1 MTRSGKALTA
11 IGQGVMATQVLT
23 RGPSWLFFC
32 VLGEQRSSG
41 FGRSGLGSLYL
52 SPAVVSSMGALDS
65 HKQTIKRLFISC
77 RNVTILE
84 LNGSWG
90 TIFSS
95 PLPLPLFLSFHSFHL
110 PVLPLSSMFIPF
122 PFPSFSSSFSAFPY
136 SFSYHLVKTH
146 SYLKSQIE
154 HFLFNAASLFSL
166 QSVTL
171 SGYLFS

>member
-1 MTRSGKALTA
+1 MHLWIKVKLNNISGQYACML
-11 IGQGVMATQVLT
+11 L
-23 RGPSWLFFC
+23 L
-32 VLGEQRSSG
+32 LN
-41 FGRSGLGSLYL
+41 
-52 SPAVVSSMGALDS
+52 VSSLCSYRFSFSLFSSIRGSFFFQLSSCGFSICLESSQTSSPFLPS
-65 HKQTIKRLFISC
+65 HFFYLLFIP
-77 RNVTILE
+77 LPFPP
-84 LNGSWG
+84 L
-90 TIFSS
+90 FPFF

>member
-1 MTRSGKALTA
+1 MHLWIKVKLNNISGQYACML
-11 IGQGVMATQVLT
+11 L
-23 RGPSWLFFC
+23 L
-32 VLGEQRSSG
+32 LN
-41 FGRSGLGSLYL
+41 
-52 SPAVVSSMGALDS
+52 VSSLCS
-65 HKQTIKRLFISC
+65 YCFSFSLFSSI
-77 RNVTILE
+77 R
-84 LNGSWG
+84 GSFFSVVVMWIFHMPRKLSD
-90 TIFSS
+90 IFSLPS
-95 PLPLPLFLSFHSFHL
+95 FSLLLPPFYSSPFPPLFPFFPLPLPLFLSFHSFHL